1 MRVCV
6 CKCTCVCVCVHAC
19 VCMCAC
25 VCAHTRMCVCSCVLV
40 YMCMHVYVLP
50 YATMSPSGGWFCH
63 TPTIKGSC
71 NPAAVHHCCTMQ
83 VHRAAETKIHHIS
96 PSLLS
101 PPTPS
106 DRLAHRLVFEE
117 KIVVAKDA
125 NVKNVGSYDIHDPR
139 NPMTQWRREKPKH
152 RRKHY

>member
-1 MRVCV
+1 MIHLESVTSCKRSVYVCV
-6 CKCTCVCVCVHAC
+6 CARACVCACVCVCAC
-19 VCMCAC
+19 CRILPCL
-25 VCAHTRMCVCSCVLV
+25 HLV
-40 YMCMHVYVLP
+40 VGSVTHQTVKV
-50 YATMSPSGGWFCH
+50 
-63 TPTIKGSC
+63 SC

-125 NVKNVGSYDIHDPR
+125 NVKNVDSYDIHDPR
-139 NPMTQWRREKPKH
+139 NPMTQRRREKPKH
-152 RRKHY
+152 RRKD